1 MNRRRKVLTV
11 LVLAPWVTA
20 PAFGAQPGVIGAL
33 DPFSGSPPDAGLR
46 WWLRKM
52 AHPEAETQKIVVLSS
67 EGQDDL
73 LPKKAAELVAL
84 RPSVILTWGDPGAR
98 AAQAAT
104 KTIPIVVMTEDLLA
118 AGHVDSMSRPGGNM
132 TGVSVM
138 GTELDAKRL
147 ELLAS
152 LLPRRSTVMVLADGA
167 TSPVSRPAM
176 RQTAQALGLN
186 LNEVTV
192 RTPQDMQDA
201 LEGARKRGV
210 AGVNI
215 PASAPL
221 HAHMDKLIGWANAA
235 RLPTIVPWGFFVDGG
250 ALISY
255 GPVLEPL
262 YLRLISKVIGLM
274 RGGKVADFPVE
285 RPTLFELVINLKTA
299 KAIGVDVP
307 QSLLL
312 RADRVIS

>member
-1 MNRRRKVLTV
+1 MNARRDILTMMG
-11 LVLAPWVTA
+11 AFPWMA
-20 PAFGAQPGVIGAL
+20 AQALGAQPGVIGAL
-33 DPFSGSPPDAGLR
+33 DPFIHSPPDAGLR
-46 WWLRKM
+46 GWLRKM
-52 AHPEAETQKIVVLSS
+52 GDAEAETQRIVMLSS
-67 EGQDDL
+67 NGKDYL
-73 LPKKAAELVAL
+73 LPKVAAELVAL
-84 RPSVILTWGDPGAR
+84 RPSVILTWGDPAAR

-104 KTIPIVVMTEDLLA
+104 TSIPIVVMTEDLLA
-118 AGHVDSMSRPGGNM
+118 AGHVDNMSRPGGNM

-138 GTELDAKRL
+138 GAELDAKRL

-152 LLPRRSTVMVLADGA
+152 LLPPRSTVMLLVDPL

-176 RQTAQALGLN
+176 RQTAQALGLQ

-192 RTPQDMQDA
+192 RTPQDMRDA
-201 LEGARKRGV
+201 LEGARKRGI

-215 PASAPL
+215 LASSPL
-221 HAHMDKLIGWANAA
+221 HAFMDKLIVWANAA
-235 RLPTIVPWGFFVDGG
+235 RLPAIVQWGFHVDDG

-255 GPVLEPL
+255 GPVLDPL
-262 YLRLISKVIGLM
+262 YRRLLGKVLGLV

-285 RPTLFELVINLKTA
+285 QPTLFELVINLKTA

-312 RADRVIS
+312 RADRVIR